1 MEVGTYAITLSS
13 KPNQR
18 TNGAVHLLTESVSR
32 TSRILVES
40 QYTRQEAGFNNCNLV
55 KPLDLNKARDYG
67 DLGWQLHQLVKQSAP
82 RSRQITT
89 PTPHHSVFYR
99 PIGLTALVILQLN
112 VEGLSAA
119 KRSII
124 RDIAGRHN
132 VDVICLQETRAP
144 LTKFEAGLNLLHKV
158 DDHTVMLLE
167 SAATAALV
175 K

>member
-1 MEVGTYAITLSS
+1 
-13 KPNQR
+13 
-18 TNGAVHLLTESVSR
+18 
-32 TSRILVES
+32 
-40 QYTRQEAGFNNCNLV
+40 
-55 KPLDLNKARDYG
+55 
-67 DLGWQLHQLVKQSAP
+67 LGWQLHQLVKQSAP

-99 PIGLTALVILQLN
+99 PNGLTALVILQLN

-132 VDVICLQETRAP
+132 VDVIYLQETRAP

>member
-1 MEVGTYAITLSS
+1 MQS
-13 KPNQR
+13 PNQR
-18 TNGAVHLLTESVSR
+18 TNGAMHLLTESVSR

-40 QYTRQEAGFNNCNLV
+40 QHTRQEAGFNNCNLV

-112 VEGLSAA
+112 VEGLGSQAFHHPGHS
-119 KRSII
+119 RETQ
-124 RDIAGRHN
+124 RRRHLPSRN
-132 VDVICLQETRAP
+132 TCPVNKI
-144 LTKFEAGLNLLHKV
+144 
-158 DDHTVMLLE
+158 
-167 SAATAALV
+167 
-175 K
+175 

>member
-18 TNGAVHLLTESVSR
+18 TNGAVHLLTESESVSR
-32 TSRILVES
+32 TSRLLVES
-40 QYTRQEAGFNNCNLV
+40 QHTRQEAGFNNCNLV
-55 KPLDLNKARDYG
+55 KPLDLNTARDYG

-99 PIGLTALVILQLN
+99 LIGLTALVILQLN
-112 VEGLSAA
+112 VELW
-119 KRSII
+119 RSII